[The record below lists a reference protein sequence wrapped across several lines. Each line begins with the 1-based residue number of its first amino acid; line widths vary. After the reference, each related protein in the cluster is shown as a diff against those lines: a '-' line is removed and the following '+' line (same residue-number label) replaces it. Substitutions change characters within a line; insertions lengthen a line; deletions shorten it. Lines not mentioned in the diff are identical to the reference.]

1 MSIISQSM
9 LDAGLPEGFVLLCE
23 ELSEESEGFNDVFQL
38 WYEAKDGIERL
49 ECEIDMFAMTL
60 DRLPEDWRRT
70 RVNDLISDTEKHGLQ
85 VASDLRQVP
94 MSVLSY
100 LRSNSVNA
108 REAREARF
116 EELTQE
122 QKDENLLVNL
132 GIVR

>member
-1 MSIISQSM
+1 MSIISQAM
-9 LDAGLPEGFVLLCE
+9 LAEGLPEGFVLLCE
-23 ELSEESEGFNDVFQL
+23 ELAEESEGFNDVFHL
-38 WYEAKDGIERL
+38 WFEAKDGIERL

-70 RVNDLISDTEKHGLQ
+70 RVNDLIWEVERHGLK
-85 VASDLRQVP
+85 VASELRQVP

-100 LRSNSVNA
+100 LRSKSVAA

-116 EELTQE
+116 EKPTQE
-122 QKDENLLVNL
+122 QLDENLLVNL